1 MTQYCV
7 CCGKKIGFYDK
18 KYNLV
23 NVNVVF
29 CSQCGKEA
37 KDMLAA
43 VKINCDEQKM
53 DEIKNDFLKKL
64 AESSYSKSI
73 KDSIKAEFRIIFN
86 DSPASKKNCP
96 KSEIRYFRSSYDE
109 AFEIVADI
117 GEKIADRVC
126 DPLTT
131 EIEGVRF
138 AVFTFEKYY
147 MRTGSYASLTV
158 SLAGTEDI
166 TAVTVIGSGGG
177 DGIFNMSYGAE
188 EDFVSA
194 FWEQAIIGYNH
205 WLDKET
211 TYTGDAKCPGE
222 SGTKET
228 VSNRTGVLGGSFDPV
243 HNGHVALGR
252 AAIKEANLDRLI
264 VMPARVQPFKQGKRV
279 TEDYHRQAMAELAF
293 SGMENT
299 VVSDYEL
306 NNMKISYTYDTLV
319 YLQKKYPDER
329 LYFVLGTDSMLQVEQ
344 WYKGTDILE
353 NFSFAVSVRPGYKEE
368 ELESCISE
376 LRRKYGTE
384 IIKICSNMPDVSSTE
399 VRRKIAAG
407 ESVEEM
413 VPEPVERYIEKN
425 GLYR

>member
-1 MTQYCV
+1 
-7 CCGKKIGFYDK
+7 
-18 KYNLV
+18 
-23 NVNVVF
+23 
-29 CSQCGKEA
+29 
-37 KDMLAA
+37 
-43 VKINCDEQKM
+43 
-53 DEIKNDFLKKL
+53 
-64 AESSYSKSI
+64 
-73 KDSIKAEFRIIFN
+73 
-86 DSPASKKNCP
+86 
-96 KSEIRYFRSSYDE
+96 
-109 AFEIVADI
+109 
-117 GEKIADRVC
+117 
-126 DPLTT
+126 
-131 EIEGVRF
+131 
-138 AVFTFEKYY
+138 
-147 MRTGSYASLTV
+147 
-158 SLAGTEDI
+158 
-166 TAVTVIGSGGG
+166 
-177 DGIFNMSYGAE
+177 
-188 EDFVSA
+188 
-194 FWEQAIIGYNH
+194 
-205 WLDKET
+205 
-211 TYTGDAKCPGE
+211 
-222 SGTKET
+222 
-228 VSNRTGVLGGSFDPV
+228 
-243 HNGHVALGR
+243 
-252 AAIKEANLDRLI
+252 
-264 VMPARVQPFKQGKRV
+264 
-279 TEDYHRQAMAELAF
+279 MAELAF